1 MNNHAKTP
9 KEMESDVKK
18 LAEKLEEIDSAEG
31 IFGEVLT
38 DEELDEIT
46 GGVRTTLPP
55 ISSNS
60 GPAKYIAFND
70 NR

>member
-31 IFGEVLT
+31 IFGEVIT

-46 GGVRTTLPP
+46 GGVFSTLPP
-55 ISSNS
+55 VSS
-60 GPAKYIAFND
+60 KVIFTV
-70 NR
+70 R

>member
-9 KEMESDVKK
+9 KEMETDVKK

-31 IFGEVLT
+31 IFGEVIT

-46 GGVRTTLPP
+46 GGCLATLPP
-55 ISSNS
+55 LASKVLVSMRV
-60 GPAKYIAFND
+60 K
-70 NR
+70 